1 VDTFMV
7 PAAFKFSDRTRF
19 APTVINPS
27 HALDMLKARAIKTA
41 RYGSLHRDR
50 VPRGGYRLNF

>member
-1 VDTFMV
+1 MV